1 MIEEKNSK
9 PVKALETVRLVEREA
24 NKVTKVG
31 TSLSPKTKEEIIKFL
46 KENLEV
52 FAWSHE
58 DVPGILE
65 DII

>member
-1 MIEEKNSK
+1 MIEGKNSK

-52 FAWSHE
+52 FTWSHK
-58 DVPGILE
+58 DVPGIPE
-65 DII
+65 VI

>member
-1 MIEEKNSK
+1 MIEEKNSE
-9 PVKALETVRLVEREA
+9 PVEAVETIGLVEGEA
-24 NKVTKVG
+24 KKVTKVG

-52 FAWSHE
+52 LAWSHE
-58 DVPGILE
+58 DMPSIPE